1 MVIISFTAE
10 LLGNK
15 EVTLNGVH
23 LDRGEPFIEEKVI
36 FNQLTLNQQWQLL
49 SMARKLLNQME
60 STYQKSRVK
69 AGELT
74 HDDYDLTQARIR
86 SGARGVP
93 GTNLPP
99 L

>member
-1 MVIISFTAE
+1 MIIISFTAE

-23 LDRGEPFIEEKVI
+23 IDRGEPFIEEKVI

-49 SMARKLLNQME
+49 AMVQKMLNQLE

-74 HDDYDLTQARIR
+74 HDDYDLTRARIR
-86 SGARGVP
+86 SGAKGVP
-93 GTNLPP
+93 GTNLPS